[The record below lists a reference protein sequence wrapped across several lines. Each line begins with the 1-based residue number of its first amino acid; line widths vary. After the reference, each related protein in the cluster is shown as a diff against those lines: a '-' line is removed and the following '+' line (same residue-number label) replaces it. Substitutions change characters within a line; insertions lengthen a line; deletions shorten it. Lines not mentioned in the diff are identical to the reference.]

1 MYVSENVTGRT
12 VSPLYDGCL
21 AEPQSQRTRWVVLIL
36 INLASLGCLVWA
48 LRDVGFGDL
57 KDDLATIDYGW
68 VALAGALEL
77 IVYLSQAVRWRLVLR
92 PVVALSFR
100 QAVRAIYVG
109 LFASEVLPFRGGEA
123 VRCFLVTR
131 WTQLPF
137 SVSVASV
144 LIERVFDGGWLWL
157 GLWLSL
163 KYVELPK
170 QLGYVNDG
178 LGLFVLGG
186 AVILG
191 LALFRPRPPRS
202 ALRRRGWRHHLA
214 VLMDDLA
221 RIGHSRYLYLALL
234 QSVPY
239 LLLQV
244 IPIWA
249 AFQAYGFDLGLGAA
263 AALMLILR
271 LASIVPQAPAS
282 LGFFQIVTKEFL
294 ERAYNVDSSEAARFS
309 LVLWGVVKVMPLIAG
324 FIALAI
330 TGAKLGELRK
340 GAAAEGQSGGAVE
353 PVSSR

>member
-1 MYVSENVTGRT
+1 
-12 VSPLYDGCL
+12 
-21 AEPQSQRTRWVVLIL
+21 
-36 INLASLGCLVWA
+36 LASLACLVWA
-48 LRDVGFGDL
+48 LRDVSYSDF
-57 KDDLATIDYGW
+57 KDDLATINYGW
-68 VALAGALEL
+68 AALAVAIEL
-77 IVYLSQAVRWRLVLR
+77 SVYLFHAIRWRLVLR
-92 PVVALSFR
+92 PVVALSFG

-109 LFASEVLPFRGGEA
+109 LVPSELLPFRGGEA
-123 VRCFLVTR
+123 VRGFLVSR

-137 SVSVASV
+137 SVSMASV
-144 LIERVFDGGWLWL
+144 LIERVFDGMWMWL

-163 KYVELPK
+163 KYVEMPK
-170 QLGYVNDG
+170 RLGYVNDG

-202 ALRRRGWRHHLA
+202 ALRRSGWRHYLA

-221 RIGHSRYLYLALL
+221 RIGHSRYLYFALL

-244 IPIWA
+244 LPIWA

-263 AALMLILR
+263 FALMLILR
-271 LASIVPQAPAS
+271 LSSVVPQAPVN
-282 LGFFQIVTKEFL
+282 LGFFQILTKEFL

-309 LVLWGVVKVMPLIAG
+309 LILWAAIKLMPLVAG